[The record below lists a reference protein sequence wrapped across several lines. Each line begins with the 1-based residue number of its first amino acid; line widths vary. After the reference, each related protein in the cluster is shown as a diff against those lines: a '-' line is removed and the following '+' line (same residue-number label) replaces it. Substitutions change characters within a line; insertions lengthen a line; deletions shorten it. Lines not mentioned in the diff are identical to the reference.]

1 MGRFSG
7 SHTGTLAVSDLKRDG
22 QYLHRGQRRA
32 GRRGVCA
39 VGPGEITDC
48 RFSGNTATGAGGAL
62 CDDGNATVTGTNF
75 TAGSTVAGN
84 DPDNC
89 APPGAISGCAT
100 LAVIRNATGLPGDR
114 GRPAEWRSAQGRSAP
129 SHHGGHLPPL
139 LLRELTGR

>member
-100 LAVIRNATGLPGDR
+100 LAVIRNATGLPATGAAPRSGGRRR
-114 GRPAEWRSAQGRSAP
+114 GGPRPATTAVISRRSCCGN
-129 SHHGGHLPPL
+129 
-139 LLRELTGR
+139 